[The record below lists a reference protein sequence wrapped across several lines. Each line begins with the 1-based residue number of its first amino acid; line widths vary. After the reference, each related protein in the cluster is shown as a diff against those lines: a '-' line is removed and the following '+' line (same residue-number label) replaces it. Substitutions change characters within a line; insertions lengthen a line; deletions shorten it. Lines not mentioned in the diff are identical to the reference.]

1 MKILGLSERLGRN
14 YLPCVFVSGVSSLF
28 FFFFFNERV
37 LVGRG

>member
-28 FFFFFNERV
+28 FFFFNERV